1 MGLFFR
7 NRRQLRAHPALTSLV
22 PWRSVDSLRLL
33 RMAMKSLTHRV
44 GRARASSIAI
54 VTVLAMLIAPF
65 CGSNC
70 VGLPGCGASSG
81 IIRSGVEDC
90 HHAVSSSSGS
100 ESSLF
105 SVAGKACNR
114 QELPAAILSAPE
126 KSPLLDETSTFVLSL
141 QVARPIIPVGLRS
154 FRSSRSMG
162 WHRRP
167 SSSRTPRNNC
177 DDSPNL
183 SIFLPA

>member
-1 MGLFFR
+1 MGFFSQSPSVTR
-7 NRRQLRAHPALTSLV
+7 HTALTSLV

-90 HHAVSSSSGS
+90 HHAASSSSGS

-141 QVARPIIPVGLRS
+141 QVARPIIPVGFDHSGHRGRWDRTGDPPRAELLEITATILR
-154 FRSSRSMG
+154 
-162 WHRRP
+162 
-167 SSSRTPRNNC
+167 
-177 DDSPNL
+177 
-183 SIFLPA
+183 I